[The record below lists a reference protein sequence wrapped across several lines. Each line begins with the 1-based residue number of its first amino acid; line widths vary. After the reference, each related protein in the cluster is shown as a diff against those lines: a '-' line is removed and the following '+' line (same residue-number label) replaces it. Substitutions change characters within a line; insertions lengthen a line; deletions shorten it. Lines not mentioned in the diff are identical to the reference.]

1 MGKNNKERARYA
13 YTHET
18 KSVSYKFLQRI
29 KRQFWRLNW
38 DIGKTRKQRIDKR
51 IKQLNKEQL

>member
-18 KSVSYKFLQRI
+18 KAISYMLLQRI

-38 DIGKTRKQRIDKR
+38 DIGKARKQRIDKR
-51 IKQLNKEQL
+51 NKQLNKE